1 MIIAK
6 DLSYQYDGAQ
16 PIQFPDITCDSG
28 QMMLL
33 LGRSGVGKTTLLH
46 LLSGIISTKQG
57 EITIDGKNITQMSDR
72 ERDHFRGQKIGVIFQ
87 KLHFIRS
94 LNVIENLLIA
104 QKLAGHSQDKT
115 KALALLDRLQI
126 KDKANQ
132 SIHTLSQGES
142 QRVAIARA
150 LINDPAVIL
159 ADEPTSALDDD
170 NCEEVVKLLSEQAKQ
185 SNAALIIV
193 THDTRL
199 KELVDHQIILS

>member
-72 ERDHFRGQKIGVIFQ
+72 ERDHFRGQKIGIIFQ

-104 QKLAGHSQDKT
+104 QKLAGHSQDKA

-126 KDKANQ
+126 KDKAYQ

>member
-6 DLSYQYDGAQ
+6 DLSYQYDGAK

-104 QKLAGHSQDKT
+104 QKLAGHSQDKG

-126 KDKANQ
+126 KDKAYQ